1 MSGRQSSYRL
11 PASGTGCG
19 SVTLAAMASYLRAKG
34 VQEGN
39 LTDLRR
45 GVREKLRN
53 GVFRLSRGRR
63 GSRRSAVWEH
73 FRMVEDEHGSSVGY
87 AGCLHCL
94 DVLRHNA
101 HVSGTSSLFSH
112 LRSCSGPAAHGSHLP
127 ESVELSEVI
136 VKEELV
142 EDDSQFGQQQDPQL
156 LEACVDWLAMDLMPS
171 QVLHGEGFIRLVQLL
186 VNCGERQGT
195 KDVIALLPTQAQ
207 VEARIAVRSSEE
219 RQQLRSE
226 LGDGAEQGVS
236 LVLCES
242 SVQQGPRILLL
253 RTLHDWRFQTRL
265 LGLCPPL
272 TLPDPDEQRAG
283 VATILK
289 KFELAEVW
297 EELPLLSGGAMQAWE
312 TYVPC
317 ASHMLSKT
325 VTHLLQ
331 APQPQIQR
339 VRDYLD
345 KFRSLVRW
353 AAATQHKELTDK
365 LSTDEEDQRSWL
377 QTLAMVEG
385 VCNMR
390 ANMKRVGPRP
400 ELRSALGDTTQ
411 AVMKE
416 LITVLE
422 PVRVAVTELEAP
434 NTATLH
440 KVVPWLLHLRNSCT
454 IHEKDSETLAA
465 MKTVLLEGLDVH
477 ANPCHLHNVAVFFN
491 PRMNSLKV
499 LGVEGQQAVRQTV
512 LNMTSREAL
521 SASKG
526 STKIKSEGP
535 LAYLEDAGED
545 ALTAEKEMEVYAIMR
560 DAADPNDLLVWWQ
573 RNTSLL
579 PLLAAAAARVLT
591 IPASTATPIFDTVPD
606 KFLHLS
612 APEFRAAD
620 DLVFLHS
627 RLVRI

>member
-1 MSGRQSSYRL
+1 
-11 PASGTGCG
+11 
-19 SVTLAAMASYLRAKG
+19 MASYLRAKG
-34 VQEGN
+34 MQEGN
-39 LTDLRR
+39 LSDLRR

-94 DVLRHNA
+94 DVLRHDA

-112 LRSCSGPAAHGSHLP
+112 LRSCPGPAAHGGHLP
-127 ESVELSEVI
+127 EPAELSEVI

-142 EDDSQFGQQQDPQL
+142 EDDSQHGQQQDPQL
-156 LEACVDWLAMDLMPS
+156 LEAFVDWLALDLMPS
-171 QVLHGEGFIRLVQLL
+171 QVLHGEGFIRLAQLL
-186 VNCGERQGT
+186 VDCGTRQGT
-195 KDVIALLPTQAQ
+195 RDAFALLPTQAQ
-207 VEARIAVRSSEE
+207 VEARMAIRASEE
-219 RQQLRSE
+219 RQQLRAE
-226 LGDGAEQGVS
+226 MDDRTEQGVS

-242 SVQQGPRILLL
+242 PVQQGPRVLLL

-265 LGLCPPL
+265 LGLCP
-272 TLPDPDEQRAG
+272 LPAHVADHDKQRAS
-283 VATILK
+283 VATVLK
-289 KFELAEVW
+289 KFELAE
-297 EELPLLSGGAMQAWE
+297 AWE
-312 TYVPC
+312 KEFPLVSGSEVQGWETHVSC
-317 ASHMLSKT
+317 ASQMLCKT

-353 AAATQHKELTDK
+353 AAAIQNKELMNR
-365 LSTDEEDQRSWL
+365 LPTDEEDQRSWL

-390 ANMKRVGPRP
+390 AEIKRTGPRP

-411 AVMKE
+411 AEMKE

-422 PVRVAVTELEAP
+422 PVRAAVTELEAP
-434 NTATLH
+434 DAATLH
-440 KVVPWLLHLRNSCT
+440 KVVPWLLHLRNSCA
-454 IHEKDSETLAA
+454 IHAEDSETLAA
-465 MKTVLLEGLDVH
+465 MKTALQEGLDAH
-477 ANPCHLHNVAVFFN
+477 ANPGHLHRVAVFFN

-499 LGVEGQQAVRQTV
+499 LGAEEQQAVRQTV
-512 LNMTSREAL
+512 LHMTSREAP

-526 STKIKSEGP
+526 STKTKAEGP
-535 LAYLEDAGED
+535 LAYLEDARED

-560 DAADPNDLLVWWQ
+560 DAADPNDLLAWWQ
-573 RNTSLL
+573 RNAPLL
-579 PLLAAAAARVLT
+579 PLLAAAATRVLT
-591 IPASTATPIFDTVPD
+591 IPASTSTSTFDIVSD

-612 APEFRAAD
+612 TPESRIAD